1 LKRLVCVGFVF
12 TLQPYGS
19 TIVVANAIAL
29 AALAAAAAATTT
41 TVSTIAAATI
51 QTLQVYFHVR
61 TQLCIIIVNIE
72 RT

>member
-12 TLQPYGS
+12 TPQPYGS
-19 TIVVANAIAL
+19 TFVVANAIAL
-29 AALAAAAAATTT
+29 AAIAAAAAAT
-41 TVSTIAAATI
+41 AATI
-51 QTLQVYFHVR
+51 HTLQVYFHVR